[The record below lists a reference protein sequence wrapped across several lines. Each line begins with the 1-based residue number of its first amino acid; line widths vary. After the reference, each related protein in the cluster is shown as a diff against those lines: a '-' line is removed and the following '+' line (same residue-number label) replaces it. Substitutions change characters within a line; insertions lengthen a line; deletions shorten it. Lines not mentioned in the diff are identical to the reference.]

1 MNEHHSAR
9 RVGFAA
15 VAAVALLAVGAWA
28 YRQWGGSRAP
38 KPNHLA
44 DAPLGDPS
52 KNDDV
57 GLPPPEQQ
65 PAPQPEEARELVAKS
80 YQAALHSPH
89 RLEWEPEEV
98 VPSNKVFDLCDDE
111 QAKEAGL
118 FLDAAND
125 ARDSLS
131 VDCDTS
137 QNRFAY
143 RAPHEALRFANS
155 PEEAQALLT
164 EFAEHRTIKGE
175 RFRKPVGMLLGH
187 RGPRADP
194 RCCWD

>member
-65 PAPQPEEARELVAKS
+65 PAPQPEEARELPGSTPFAP
-80 YQAALHSPH
+80 SP
-89 RLEWEPEEV
+89 RVGTGRSRPEQQGV
-98 VPSNKVFDLCDDE
+98 RP
-111 QAKEAGL
+111 
-118 FLDAAND
+118 
-125 ARDSLS
+125 
-131 VDCDTS
+131 
-137 QNRFAY
+137 
-143 RAPHEALRFANS
+143 LR
-155 PEEAQALLT
+155 
-164 EFAEHRTIKGE
+164 
-175 RFRKPVGMLLGH
+175 
-187 RGPRADP
+187 
-194 RCCWD
+194 